1 MQQLLHRGAAVTQ
14 HRADE
19 VLDASWDDLR
29 SFLACARYKSF
40 RNAAE
45 ELGLT
50 STTLM
55 RRIDRLEEPIGCK
68 LFLRDQSGLTLS
80 DEGAAMIGDV
90 MEMER
95 HAFNIFRRAAQSDD
109 TAGTVRVAVT
119 EGPGNFWILPRLI
132 DFQKTYRKI
141 TVDLRCA
148 MEQADVARLEADIAI
163 QLERPTNPDLIVT
176 KLGRLHIYAFVSE
189 GYRKLHGVPT
199 LAEIRNH
206 RLVIQ
211 HAPQV
216 DDSAYARVLGV
227 TSLEGIVGIKT
238 NSSIGVLYAVERGA
252 GMGFLPT
259 SSIALGANLVAVDL
273 GVHHHADLWLTY
285 HKEFRNSDR
294 HKIVIDWLK
303 KIFDPESLS
312 LLQGRV
318 HSSER
323 PRAADGGV
331 AREFRASGIR
341 GRGSGLIRHPAA
353 DVARSPFALATI
365 SVRRRACPGATASRR
380 GTCRRS

>member
-14 HRADE
+14 HRNDQ

-45 ELGLT
+45 GLGLT

-55 RRIDRLEEPIGCK
+55 RRIDRLEESIGCK

-80 DEGAAMIGDV
+80 SEGAAMIGDV

-95 HAFNIFRRAAQSDD
+95 HAFNIFRRAAQTDD

-176 KLGRLHIYAFVSE
+176 KLGRLHIYGFVSE
-189 GYRKLHGVPT
+189 GYRKLYGVPT

-211 HAPQV
+211 HAPQI
-216 DDSAYARVLGV
+216 DDSAYARVLGL

-259 SSIALGANLVAVDL
+259 SSVALGADLVPVDL
-273 GVHHHADLWLTY
+273 GVRHHADLWLTY

-303 KIFDPESLS
+303 KIFDPKTYPCFKDEFIHPDDLVPLMAAARASFG
-312 LLQGRV
+312 LQGYV
-318 HSSER
+318 
-323 PRAADGGV
+323 AAG
-331 AREFRASGIR
+331 
-341 GRGSGLIRHPAA
+341 PA
-353 DVARSPFALATI
+353 
-365 SVRRRACPGATASRR
+365 
-380 GTCRRS
+380 

>member
-14 HRADE
+14 HRIE
-19 VLDASWDDLR
+19 SILDASWDDLK
-29 SFLACARYKSF
+29 SFLACAKYKSF

-45 ELGLT
+45 ELSLT

-55 RRIDRLEEPIGCK
+55 RRIDRLEERIGCK

-80 DEGAAMIGDV
+80 DNGAAMIGDV

-189 GYRKLHGVPT
+189 EYRQLHGIPT
-199 LAEIRNH
+199 SLADVRNH
-206 RLVIQ
+206 RIITQ

-216 DDSAYARVLGV
+216 DDTAYARVLGLP
-227 TSLEGIVGIKT
+227 SLEGICGIKT

-259 SSIALGANLVAVDL
+259 SSVALGAPLVPVDL
-273 GVHHHADLWLTY
+273 GVNHHADLWLTY
-285 HKEFRNSDR
+285 HKEFKTSDR
-294 HKIVIDWLK
+294 HKIVVDWLK
-303 KIFDPESLS
+303 KIFDPKAYPCFRDDFIHPNALVDMMTSSRESYGLR
-312 LLQGRV
+312 GY
-318 HSSER
+318 
-323 PRAADGGV
+323 AAAG
-331 AREFRASGIR
+331 
-341 GRGSGLIRHPAA
+341 
-353 DVARSPFALATI
+353 PF
-365 SVRRRACPGATASRR
+365 
-380 GTCRRS
+380 

>member
-1 MQQLLHRGAAVTQ
+1 MQQLLHRGAAITQ
-14 HRADE
+14 HGLDNIT
-19 VLDASWDDLR
+19 DASWDDLR
-29 SFLACARYKSF
+29 SFLVCAKYKSF

-45 ELGLT
+45 ALGVT

-55 RRIDRLEEPIGCK
+55 RRIDRLEEQIGCK

-80 DEGAAMIGDV
+80 DEGSAMIGDV
-90 MEMER
+90 AEMER
-95 HAFNIFRRAAQSDD
+95 HAFSFFRRASQSND

-141 TVDLRCA
+141 VVDLRCA

-189 GYRKLHGVPT
+189 EYCKLHGSPS
-199 LAEIRNH
+199 LQEIRKH

-216 DDSAYARVLGV
+216 DDSAYARVLGLS
-227 TSLEGIVGIKT
+227 SLEGIVGIKT

-259 SSIALGANLVAVDL
+259 SSVAMGAALVAIDL

-303 KIFDPESLS
+303 KIFDPKTYPCFRDEFIHPNDLVP
-312 LLQGRV
+312 LM
-318 HSSER
+318 
-323 PRAADGGV
+323 AASKANFGIEGYV
-331 AREFRASGIR
+331 AAQPI
-341 GRGSGLIRHPAA
+341 
-353 DVARSPFALATI
+353 
-365 SVRRRACPGATASRR
+365 
-380 GTCRRS
+380 

>member
-1 MQQLLHRGAAVTQ
+1 MTQ

-55 RRIDRLEEPIGCK
+55 RRIDRLEDSIGCR

-80 DEGAAMIGDV
+80 AEGAAMIGDV

-199 LAEIRNH
+199 LAEIGKH

-259 SSIALGANLVAVDL
+259 SSIALGAALVPVDL

-303 KIFDPESLS
+303 KIFDPKVYPCFKDEFIHPNDLVPLMAASRAS
-312 LLQGRV
+312 FGLQGYV
-318 HSSER
+318 
-323 PRAADGGV
+323 AGG
-331 AREFRASGIR
+331 
-341 GRGSGLIRHPAA
+341 PA
-353 DVARSPFALATI
+353 
-365 SVRRRACPGATASRR
+365 
-380 GTCRRS
+380 

>member
-14 HRADE
+14 RRTE
-19 VLDASWDDLR
+19 KVLDASWDDLK
-29 SFLACARYKSF
+29 SFLACVKYKSF

-55 RRIDRLEEPIGCK
+55 RRIDRLEKCIGCK

-80 DEGAAMIGDV
+80 DEGAAMVADV
-90 MEMER
+90 AEMER
-95 HAFNIFRRAAQSDD
+95 YAFNVFRRAAQSSNE

-148 MEQADVARLEADIAI
+148 MEQADVARLEADVAI
-163 QLERPTNPDLIVT
+163 QLERPTNPDLIVVR
-176 KLGRLHIYAFVSE
+176 LGRVHIYAFVSE
-189 GYRKLHGVPT
+189 EYRRLYGVPT
-199 LAEIRNH
+199 LPELRNH

-216 DDSAYARVLGV
+216 DDSAYARVLGL
-227 TSLEGIVGIKT
+227 TSLEGNVGIKT

-252 GMGFLPT
+252 GVGFLPT
-259 SSIALGANLVAVDL
+259 CLVALGANLVAVDL
-273 GVHHHADLWLTY
+273 GVHHHADLWLAY
-285 HKEFRNSDR
+285 HKEFRNSYR
-294 HKIVIDWLK
+294 HKIVIDWIR
-303 KIFDPESLS
+303 KIFDPKIHPCFRDEFIHPNDLIP
-312 LLQGRV
+312 LMTAQKEAFGLQGYV
-318 HSSER
+318 
-323 PRAADGGV
+323 AAN
-331 AREFRASGIR
+331 
-341 GRGSGLIRHPAA
+341 
-353 DVARSPFALATI
+353 PF
-365 SVRRRACPGATASRR
+365 
-380 GTCRRS
+380 

>member
-1 MQQLLHRGAAVTQ
+1 MQQLLHRGAAVAQ
-14 HRADE
+14 HRVEE
-19 VLDASWDDLR
+19 VLDASWDDLK
-29 SFLACARYKSF
+29 SFLACARFKSF

-45 ELGLT
+45 ALGLT

-55 RRIDRLEEPIGCK
+55 RRIDRLEECIGCK

-80 DEGAAMIGDV
+80 DDGAAMIGDV

-95 HAFNIFRRAAQSDD
+95 QAFNVFRRAAQSSND
-109 TAGTVRVAVT
+109 ASGTVRVAVT

-132 DFQKTYRKI
+132 DFQKTYRNI

-163 QLERPTNPDLIVT
+163 QLERPTNPDLIVS
-176 KLGRLHIYAFVSE
+176 KLGRLHIHAFVSE
-189 GYRKLHGVPT
+189 DYCKLHGVPS
-199 LAEIRNH
+199 LAEIRSH

-216 DDSAYARVLGV
+216 DDSAYARVLGLS
-227 TSLEGIVGIKT
+227 SLEGIVGIKT

-259 SSIALGANLVAVDL
+259 ASVALGASLVAVDL

-285 HKEFRNSDR
+285 HKEFRSSDR

-303 KIFDPESLS
+303 KIFDPKIYPCFRDEFIHPSALVALMS
-312 LLQGRV
+312 
-318 HSSER
+318 
-323 PRAADGGV
+323 D
-331 AREFRASGIR
+331 ARESF
-341 GRGSGLIRHPAA
+341 GLEGY
-353 DVARSPFALATI
+353 VAPKPL
-365 SVRRRACPGATASRR
+365 
-380 GTCRRS
+380 